1 MVRAEGGIA
10 VPTIVIQGYTF
21 RFYSSDRFEPAH
33 IHVLR
38 DGNVAKVW
46 LDPVR
51 LEYNRGYNRT
61 EVSRILALT
70 TGHRARLL
78 GAWNEYFSR

>member
-1 MVRAEGGIA
+1 M
-10 VPTIVIQGYTF
+10 PTIVIEGYSF

-33 IHVLR
+33 VHVLKDR
-38 DGNVAKVW
+38 RVAKIW

-51 LEYNRGYNRT
+51 LEHNRGYNRIQMNA
-61 EVSRILALT
+61 ILALT
-70 TGHRARLL
+70 IEHRARLM